1 MLNAAHDTY
10 LAALGGFYAQ
20 IGPGGP
26 VPPPGAA
33 KFNTLAAWVMW
44 GVVLLLVVAAMAA
57 AGKLAYD
64 RQQGHGGDGSSQLA
78 KVAIAAVVVASA
90 VAIVNTLVL

>member
-1 MLNAAHDTY
+1 MLAAAHTAY
-10 LAALGGFYAQ
+10 QSAAGPVLAQ

-26 VPPPGAA
+26 LPPPGAE

-44 GVVLLLVVAAMAA
+44 GVVLLLVIAAMAS